1 MSIENISN
9 LSLDKIYQNL
19 NNRLNKSIKILKHT
33 EIIYVNL
40 QLLDGELVLFL
51 KRKDGDLS
59 WVEEVL
65 DKNDPKSHFIQI
77 LSNNEITLDNFK
89 L

>member
-1 MSIENISN
+1 
-9 LSLDKIYQNL
+9 
-19 NNRLNKSIKILKHT
+19 LNKSIKISNHT

-51 KRKDGDLS
+51 KRKDSDLS
-59 WVEEVL
+59 WIEEVL
-65 DKNDPKSHFIQI
+65 DKNDPKSHFLQI
-77 LSNNEITLDNFK
+77 LSNNEITTNNFK